1 MTEGSLV
8 IDACVVADALIDT
21 GEVGARART
30 YLHHP
35 RVYVPELLFTEVS
48 AVLQAHE
55 RQTGVVNDQ
64 TFQSLMSYAWISVPF
79 ESFGALGWRLRH
91 HVSMADACYL
101 ALAVGLAAT
110 LVTSDRKLARASARY
125 CYVLIPGAEKEA
137 TDHPG

>member
-1 MTEGSLV
+1 MTRGSLV

-35 RVYVPELLFTEVS
+35 RVYVPELLFAEVS
-48 AVLQAHE
+48 AVLKKDE
-55 RQTGVVNDQ
+55 RLSGVVNDER
-64 TFQSLMSYAWISVPF
+64 FQSLMRYAWISVPF
-79 ESFGALGWRLRH
+79 DSFGGVCWRLRH

-101 ALAVGLAAT
+101 ALAVGLRAT
-110 LVTSDRKLARASARY
+110 LVTSDRKLARASAGY
-125 CYVLIPGAEKEA
+125 CDVLIPGAEKEA

>member
-1 MTEGSLV
+1 M
-8 IDACVVADALIDT
+8 
-21 GEVGARART
+21 GARART

-64 TFQSLMSYAWISVPF
+64 KLQSLMSYAWTSVPY
-79 ESFGALGWRLRH
+79 ESFGAVGWRLRH

-125 CYVLIPGAEKEA
+125 CDVLIPGAEKEA